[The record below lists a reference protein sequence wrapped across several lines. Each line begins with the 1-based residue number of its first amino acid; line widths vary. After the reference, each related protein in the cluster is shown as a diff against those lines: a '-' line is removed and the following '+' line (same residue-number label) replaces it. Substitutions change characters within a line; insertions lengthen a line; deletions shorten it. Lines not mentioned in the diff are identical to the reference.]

1 MGYSRLLAAVQTYQ
15 FWLTSSFF
23 WPKLGIIVA
32 PAQEKK
38 VGTFL
43 HCRYFSNMWGD
54 FLDKTSPE
62 PVNFSRLTTRSFC
75 HNIQLKR
82 NVSTFHCRHLFLLWG
97 GWSARFC
104 LSSLHS
110 ALIVEVKQKGKSVC
124 SFFVCRHED
133 QIFVS
138 KCQQKQSWDSLQHS
152 HELQPRESAQ
162 RSVPMKENVH

>member
-1 MGYSRLLAAVQTYQ
+1 MGYSRLLGAVQTYQ

-32 PAQEKK
+32 PVQKK
-38 VGTFL
+38 RLALFCTAATFQTCEVTFSPRL
-43 HCRYFSNMWGD
+43 HQSWWSFHALPHVH
-54 FLDKTSPE
+54 F
-62 PVNFSRLTTRSFC
+62 VTTYSC
-75 HNIQLKR
+75 D
-82 NVSTFHCRHLFLLWG
+82 VSTFHCRHLFLLWG
-97 GWSARFC
+97 GCSARFC

-110 ALIVEVKQKGKSVC
+110 ALIVKVEQKGKSVC

-138 KCQQKQSWDSLQHS
+138 KYQQKQSWDSLQHS

-162 RSVPMKENVH
+162 ISVLMKENVH